1 MNLEQLKQEH
11 PGLFDKK
18 VTPEVAAQ
26 IKANYIKRLD
36 TQYLPDH
43 YVDCRGRT
51 GVFRIIGDDQSGSYH
66 SSHTPTL
73 AYLSGRFED
82 VLEAACYMQRF
93 TYWSKTTG
101 GRIEPLQIINV

>member
-11 PGLFDKK
+11 PDLFDKK

-26 IKANYIKRLD
+26 IKADYIKRLD
-36 TQYLPDH
+36 TPYLSDY
-43 YVDCRGRT
+43 YVDCRGKS

-82 VLEAACYMQRF
+82 VLEAACYMKRF
-93 TYWSKTTG
+93 TYWSKTSG
-101 GRIEPLQIINV
+101 GRIEPLQSINV